1 MRHLMILSALVMLA
15 GACRPAKNTAVGVG
29 EGTKEGAESTVEAA
43 KEAPK
48 NVDDMAISTAVK
60 GKLADDELTKAGH
73 IDVDTDNGVVYL
85 KGHQS
90 SEQAK
95 MRAEQI
101 ARQTDG
107 VKQVVNQIVVSRE

>member
-29 EGTKEGAESTVEAA
+29 EGTKEGAESTVEAV

-48 NVDDMAISTAVK
+48 NTDDMAISTAIK
-60 GKLADDELTKAGH
+60 GKLADDELVNASH
-73 IDVDTDNGVVYL
+73 IDVDTDNGIVYL
-85 KGHQS
+85 KGHQDN
-90 SEQAK
+90 EQAK
-95 MRAEQI
+95 SRAEQV

-107 VKQVVNQIVVSRE
+107 VKGVVNQIVVSK